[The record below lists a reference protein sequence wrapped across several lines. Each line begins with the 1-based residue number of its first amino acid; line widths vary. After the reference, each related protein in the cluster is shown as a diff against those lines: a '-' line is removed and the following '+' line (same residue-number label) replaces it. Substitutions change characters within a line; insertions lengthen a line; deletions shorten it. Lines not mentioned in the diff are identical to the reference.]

1 MKERVRRTAWALV
14 ICLASATIA
23 AGQEKLL
30 ERLREEHRLWLEQDV
45 HYIITDR
52 ERDIF
57 LSLETL
63 EERGRFIEAFWRR
76 RDPSAA
82 TPTNEFKEEHYRRIE
97 HANKILGRGTHLEG
111 WRTDRGRYYIIL
123 GEPRSIERFGG
134 HPDIYD
140 SELWMYDG
148 DTRRG
153 LPPFFY
159 LLFFQKADVGE
170 LRLYHPVLD
179 TPEGLLRGT
188 THLPGAAN
196 VGALETLENMSTELA
211 HASLTYDAS
220 EAPDLIG
227 GEPSLGVNIVLARI
241 EDFPKRLVRTDWA
254 AAWQEYRNRVAAEYS
269 FNYVPNRH
277 VFAVMVGPEATPFV
291 HYSIELDPESF
302 GLETDDDGNKFYT
315 TLDVTFEAMDPE
327 GRLVFSTT
335 NSAYVELTPEQVRRV
350 QRAPFAYQDDV
361 PVLPGRYTLSVIL
374 RNRAMTSYTVAEE
387 EVEVPSFEPG
397 RPALADVIL
406 YHNAE
411 MSFAQSIDPLEIR
424 TFQLGGLR
432 LEPASDRLFAIGEA
446 INVFTQSYEAPPGY
460 QVTFEL
466 VDGERVFDSAE
477 TVLFESLGGGVTAEL
492 TTLGMEGGNYQVRAR
507 LLTPG
512 GELSAERSVPI
523 VLSPRTAVP
532 RPGFVFRR
540 AFDTRI
546 PGLLSLTMADQL
558 SNVGRH
564 DEARAEYEKVVAAE
578 NPDLAQARWKLATA
592 YLRTQDGARA
602 LSLLAPLEQSH
613 ASRFEV
619 VAGLGFAHY
628 FQRDFQRASEYLA
641 KAMTI
646 RPPDASLLNIA
657 ADCHERLGNPD
668 KAKAY
673 LRRSLE
679 LNPNQEGVKAR
690 LAELSSNEYF

>member
-1 MKERVRRTAWALV
+1 MREQSSLSAWILAF
-14 ICLASATIA
+14 CLISADA
-23 AGQEKLL
+23 AGAQKELV
-30 ERLREEHRLWLEQDV
+30 ERLSDEHRLWLEQDV
-45 HYIITDR
+45 RYIITDR
-52 ERDIF
+52 EKDVF

-82 TPTNEFKEEHYRRIE
+82 TPANEFKEEHYRRIE
-97 HANKILGRGTHLEG
+97 HANTILGRGTHREG

-123 GEPRSIERFGG
+123 GEPQSIERFSGY
-134 HPDIYD
+134 PDVYD

-159 LLFFQKADVGE
+159 LLFFQKDDVGE
-170 LRLYHPVLD
+170 LRLYDPLID
-179 TPEGLLRGT
+179 SPSGLLRGT
-188 THLPGAAN
+188 FDVPGTAN
-196 VGALETLENMSTELA
+196 LSAVERLEQISPELA
-211 HASLTYDAS
+211 HASLTYDAG
-220 EAPDLIG
+220 EGPDLIT
-227 GEPSLGVNIVLARI
+227 GEASLGTNIVIARI
-241 EDFPKRLVRTDWA
+241 EDSPKRLVRTDWA
-254 AAWQEYRNRVAAEYS
+254 AAWQDYRNRVAAEYS

-277 VFAVMVGPEATPFV
+277 LFAVMVGPEATPFV

-302 GLETDDDGNKFYT
+302 GLETDEDGHKFYT
-315 TLDVTFEAMDPE
+315 TLDVTFEAIDPE

-335 NSAYVELTPEQVRRV
+335 SSAYVELTPEQVARV
-350 QRAPFAYQDDV
+350 QRAPFAYQDDS
-361 PVLPGRYTLSVIL
+361 PLLPGRYTLSVIL
-374 RNRAMTSYTVAEE
+374 RNRATTTYTVAEA

-406 YHNAE
+406 YHDANMA
-411 MSFAQSIDPLEIR
+411 SQSIDRTEVR

-446 INVFTQSYEAPPGY
+446 IHLFTQSYESPPGY
-460 QVTFEL
+460 RVTFEL

-477 TVLFESLGGGVTAEL
+477 KELSEAMGGGVTAEL
-492 TTLGMEGGNYQVRAR
+492 TSFGMAGGNYQVRVR

-546 PGLLSLTMADQL
+546 PGLLSLTIADQL
-558 SNVGRH
+558 SNAGRH
-564 DEARAEYEKVVAAE
+564 DEARAKYEKAVAAG
-578 NPDLAQARWKLATA
+578 NPDLPQARWKLATA

-619 VAGLGFAHY
+619 VAGLGFAQY
-628 FQRDFQRASEYLA
+628 FQRDFQKATEFLE

-646 RPPDASLLNIA
+646 RSPDANLLNIL
-657 ADCHERLGNPD
+657 ADCHERQGNPD

-673 LRRSLE
+673 FERSLE
-679 LNPNQEGVKAR
+679 LNPNQDVVKAR